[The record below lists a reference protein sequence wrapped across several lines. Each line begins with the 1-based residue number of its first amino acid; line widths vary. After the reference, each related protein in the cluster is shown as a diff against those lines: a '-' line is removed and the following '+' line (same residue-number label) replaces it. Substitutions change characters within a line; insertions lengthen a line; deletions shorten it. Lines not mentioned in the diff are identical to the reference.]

1 MGNCEI
7 KGKIMKNIIR
17 LGILALTLIA
27 VCTQCFAITE
37 QEKNQKKKTPVVA
50 VISDRA
56 HRNGT
61 TYLICGSAADIIATD
76 IINALNQSRRIK
88 APLLGDTMAKITNNQ
103 LNIYKDTFFREYSSN
118 YNIDF
123 VKELLEDCE
132 EKRVLTLIYKNP
144 TAKEESQ
151 KDISAQKLVL
161 QNDNIHLYGY
171 DFDKKRSIVLNIKR
185 IKSIITRYTGLGKI
199 EAEIITVKFLLKN
212 SGKEV
217 LEENE
222 QIIETTDDG
231 IIVEG
236 KYYNDFIAAQRILSF
251 GANCIVYEPEDFKQ
265 DIIQKLKSM
274 RRVYN
279 G

>member
-1 MGNCEI
+1 M
-7 KGKIMKNIIR
+7 
-17 LGILALTLIA
+17 
-27 VCTQCFAITE
+27 
-37 QEKNQKKKTPVVA
+37 
-50 VISDRA
+50 
-56 HRNGT
+56 
-61 TYLICGSAADIIATD
+61 
-76 IINALNQSRRIK
+76 
-88 APLLGDTMAKITNNQ
+88 
-103 LNIYKDTFFREYSSN
+103 
-118 YNIDF
+118 
-123 VKELLEDCE
+123 
-132 EKRVLTLIYKNP
+132 
-144 TAKEESQ
+144 
-151 KDISAQKLVL
+151 
-161 QNDNIHLYGY
+161 
-171 DFDKKRSIVLNIKR
+171 
-185 IKSIITRYTGLGKI
+185 
-199 EAEIITVKFLLKN
+199 LKN